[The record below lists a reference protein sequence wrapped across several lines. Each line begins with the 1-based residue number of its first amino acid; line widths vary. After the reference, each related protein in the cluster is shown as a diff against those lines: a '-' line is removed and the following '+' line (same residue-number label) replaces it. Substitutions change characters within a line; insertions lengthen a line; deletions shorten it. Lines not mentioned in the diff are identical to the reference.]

1 MTAATMSGMFQLC
14 GSVGIVGMSGL
25 DVQLAALLDVP
36 EVVFSLMA
44 QPAFRTGAIFT
55 QPEMQAQGHFC
66 TNAGF
71 AVQDAGE
78 GYARDAELLR
88 GSADADAQFGQDVVA
103 DKRAGMGRVV
113 HTHGLLLVVV
123 LIVHDFGMAVFKPE
137 GDAPIPANLHAPMPF
152 EVSGQRMQ
160 FPAREIHVVGRLRA
174 VQTNKD
180 IGNPGGVRRLNARLA
195 ASSEEGFQPFVTE

>member
-1 MTAATMSGMFQLC
+1 MG
-14 GSVGIVGMSGL
+14 GL

-44 QPAFRTGAIFT
+44 QPALRTGAIFA
-55 QPEMQAQGHFC
+55 QPEMQAQGHFR
-66 TNAGF
+66 TDAGF
-71 AVQDAGE
+71 AVQDAGK
-78 GYARDAELLR
+78 GDARNAELLR

-103 DKRAGMGRVV
+103 DKRAGMGRIV

-152 EVSGQRMQ
+152 EVSGLKCGI
-160 FPAREIHVVGRLRA
+160 F
-174 VQTNKD
+174 N
-180 IGNPGGVRRLNARLA
+180 
-195 ASSEEGFQPFVTE
+195 